1 MTNKSSL
8 SAEEEFFKH
17 ATISEIEIVDKY
29 FKEKKSI
36 YHNYGYQ
43 KAIEDFAEWLAAHQF
58 KETEKPEDVE
68 KLAEDWQ
75 KRFITYCMVKLE
87 IDVEEIYSIIDYLKE
102 HGYNAATGTK

>member
-8 SAEEEFFKH
+8 SAEE
-17 ATISEIEIVDKY
+17 ISALKRIRNYFGENDKTSFEHWAWAVLGEII
-29 FKEKKSI
+29 KKS
-36 YHNYGYQ
+36 
-43 KAIEDFAEWLAAHQF
+43 AS

-75 KRFITYCMVKLE
+75 KRFIDYCMVKLE